1 MNFYNVI
8 RLAPGRAGMTAQING
23 ILASKIYDHAW
34 FYCTMKAN
42 IFPLGNGWEYGSDI
56 AGVGIPTN
64 SLFCQGLTPSVT
76 LPLSASAAQHTNMLE
91 VFSLPRQK
99 KKSPSKNV
107 ICCLLGRKGKINGKE

>member
-23 ILASKIYDHAW
+23 ILVSKIYDHAW

-56 AGVGIPTN
+56 AEVGIPSN

-107 ICCLLGRKGKINGKE
+107 ICCLLGRTGKINGKE